1 MSLKQGK
8 QNNYKHSP
16 SRTAHYEHYTDIPSF
31 RTATEQTRISSAE
44 VLKNGQLQFQAE
56 QLKCFNSTRAVT

>member
-16 SRTAHYEHYTDIPSF
+16 SRTAHYEHYTDIPPF

-44 VLKNGQLQFQAE
+44 VLKNGQLTVSSRTIKMLQ
-56 QLKCFNSTRAVT
+56 